1 MTKCSHFSWIN
12 APWVITSL
20 WLIPLGLKKLILT
33 NFASFSSVTFMKWYS
48 FRGYHV
54 DIFTDLTSVAWL
66 TLPWDDCFAFGFFIH
81 TCPVMWMPWKD
92 WLKLLV
98 RPPPWSFLLKVI
110 SYFYDSEIL
119 GAIESFRDW
128 LADWSFVSYMRKH
141 VSTPCKVKWIAW
153 LLPNW

>member
-20 WLIPLGLKKLILT
+20 WLTPLGLKKLILT
-33 NFASFSSVTFMKWYS
+33 NFASFSSVTFMKWYIV
-48 FRGYHV
+48 RGYHV
-54 DIFTDLTSVAWL
+54 DIFTGLTSVAWL
-66 TLPWDDCFAFGFFIH
+66 TLQWDDCFAFVFFIH

-128 LADWSFVSYMRKH
+128 LADWSFCFIHEKTREH
-141 VSTPCKVKWIAW
+141 P
-153 LLPNW
+153 L